1 MNPLKVGDRVYVL
14 GITCDDEITTSIVRA
29 EPEYE
34 HYRLGIED
42 NKYAAFN
49 EEDNALW
56 GDRRIF
62 KVNEANYNALRTLF
76 PRKRIEHFSNFVE
89 SEELI
94 SFS

>member
-14 GITCDDEITTSIVRA
+14 GITYDDEITTSIVRA

-49 EEDNALW
+49 EEGNALW
-56 GDRRIF
+56 GGSS
-62 KVNEANYNALRTLF
+62 YL
-76 PRKRIEHFSNFVE
+76 
-89 SEELI
+89 
-94 SFS
+94 

>member
-49 EEDNALW
+49 EEGNAL
-56 GDRRIF
+56 
-62 KVNEANYNALRTLF
+62 
-76 PRKRIEHFSNFVE
+76 
-89 SEELI
+89 
-94 SFS
+94 